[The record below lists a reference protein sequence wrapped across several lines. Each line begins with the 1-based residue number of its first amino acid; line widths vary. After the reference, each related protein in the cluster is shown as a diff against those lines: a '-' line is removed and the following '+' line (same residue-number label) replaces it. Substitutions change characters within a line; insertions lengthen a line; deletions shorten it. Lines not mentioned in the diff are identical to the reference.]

1 MGLTMNKILAPIS
14 VGELLDKI
22 TILQIKSKHTT
33 DQSKLD
39 NINLELQDLQILVP
53 ELNLKA
59 RELMNHLQYINQTIW
74 NIEDHI
80 RDLEKNNDFGS
91 DFVETAR
98 KIYKNNDLR
107 AKVKREINEI
117 LGSYIIEEKIYD

>member
-1 MGLTMNKILAPIS
+1 MNKIFAPIS

-22 TILQIKSKHTT
+22 TILQIKLSNTT

-39 NINLELQDLQILVP
+39 NINLELQNLHSLVP
-53 ELNLKA
+53 KLNSEA
-59 RELMNHLQYINQTIW
+59 HDLMSHLQHINQTIW
-74 NIEDHI
+74 DIEDHI

-107 AKVKREINEI
+107 AKVKRQINEI
-117 LGSYIIEEKIYD
+117 CNSYIVEEKIYD

>member
-1 MGLTMNKILAPIS
+1 MNKIFAPIS

-22 TILQIKSKHTT
+22 TILQIKLNNTT

-39 NINLELQDLQILVP
+39 NINLELQNLHSLVP
-53 ELNLKA
+53 KLNSEA
-59 RELMNHLQYINQTIW
+59 HDLMGHLQHINQIIW
-74 NIEDHI
+74 DIEDHI

-107 AKVKREINEI
+107 AKVKRQINEI
-117 LGSYIIEEKIYD
+117 CNSYIVEEKIYD

>member
-1 MGLTMNKILAPIS
+1 MALIMNKILAPIS

-22 TILQIKSKHTT
+22 TILQIKLNNTT

-39 NINLELQDLQILVP
+39 NINLELRDLHSLVP
-53 ELNLKA
+53 KLNPKA
-59 RELMNHLQYINQTIW
+59 HELMAHLQQINQTIW
-74 NIEDHI
+74 DIEDHI
-80 RDLEKNNDFGS
+80 RDLEKNNDFGN

-98 KIYKNNDLR
+98 KVYKNNDLR

-117 LGSYIIEEKIYD
+117 CNSYIIEEKIYD

>member
-1 MGLTMNKILAPIS
+1 MNKIFAPIS

-22 TILQIKSKHTT
+22 TILQIKLNNTT

-39 NINLELQDLQILVP
+39 NINLELQNLHSLVP
-53 ELNLKA
+53 KLNSEA
-59 RELMNHLQYINQTIW
+59 HDLMSHLQHINQTIW
-74 NIEDHI
+74 DIEDHI

-107 AKVKREINEI
+107 AKVKRQINEI
-117 LGSYIIEEKIYD
+117 CNSYIVEEKIYD